1 MQLANRARGVQAYIS
16 KCMRLEADALLA
28 ASAITTPN
36 EQAIAVY
43 SQPAI
48 SASYAPPTMG
58 GTMGGA
64 TMGGPTLAVAEPYTN
79 GAPVDA
85 KLSTAE

>member
-48 SASYAPPTMG
+48 SASYAPATM
-58 GTMGGA
+58 GA
-64 TMGGPTLAVAEPYTN
+64 TMDGPTLAVPEPYTN
-79 GAPVDA
+79 GAPVDG

>member
-48 SASYAPPTMG
+48 SASYAP
-58 GTMGGA
+58 A
-64 TMGGPTLAVAEPYTN
+64 TIPSETGVQTAAPHAN
-79 GAPVDA
+79 GAAPVA
-85 KLSTAE
+85 GKLSTDE

>member
-43 SQPAI
+43 SQPAV

-58 GTMGGA
+58 TA
-64 TMGGPTLAVAEPYTN
+64 AAEPAPYAN
-79 GAPVDA
+79 GAPADA

>member
-1 MQLANRARGVQAYIS
+1 VLTQVQLADRARGVQAYVS

-48 SASYAPPTMG
+48 SASYAPSTIPSET
-58 GTMGGA
+58 
-64 TMGGPTLAVAEPYTN
+64 VASAPYAN
-79 GAPVDA
+79 GAPVA
-85 KLSTAE
+85 GKLSTEDS